1 MPKGAFMAKLT
12 LSFKDRKLKVFA
24 LQSGDC
30 LIGRESDCAI
40 QIDSLAIEP
49 HHARVRPV
57 GEEFIVEVLG
67 DTTQVRVNEQTIT
80 EAQPLKEGDQI
91 QVGKHTLRFSEQS
104 DGISQSSVVTS
115 MPTVGWIQIQ
125 SGSHLGRTIRLNK
138 AFTRIGKPDVDLS
151 VIAHRDEGYYLSHL
165 HGNNTPQINHKDIGE
180 ESCQLQNGDQITVG
194 ELKLQFF
201 TDAIS
206 VHNSEVAVTEQ
217 EQEQQRQFSRIPF
230 EVPVT
235 LQTEQQSWETDLI
248 DISLHGALIKTPQ
261 TFEAD
266 QDQLYQLAIHLDGG
280 LDICM
285 DVLIAHHE
293 NEGLGLHCKNIDAD
307 SITHLRRL
315 IELNLGHP
323 ELLERELSALG

>member
-24 LQSGDC
+24 LQSGDY

-49 HHARVRPV
+49 HHARVRPA
-57 GEEFIVEVLG
+57 GEEFIVEPLG
-67 DTTQVRVNEQTIT
+67 DTTQVRINAQTIT
-80 EAQPLKEGDQI
+80 EAQSLKEGDQI
-91 QVGKHTLRFSEQS
+91 QIGKHTLRFSEQS
-104 DGISQSSVVTS
+104 DGIGQSSVVTS

-180 ESCQLQNGDQITVG
+180 ESYQLQNGDQITVG

-201 TDAIS
+201 TDAIA

-261 TFEAD
+261 IFEAD
-266 QDQLYQLAIHLDGG
+266 QEQLYQLAIHLEGG

-293 NEGLGLHCKNIDAD
+293 NEGVGLHCKNIDAD
-307 SITHLRRL
+307 SIAHLRRL
-315 IELNLGHP
+315 IELNLGNP